1 MESFL
6 SALNFILFNILV
18 PLLFLGVL
26 IFVHELGHYLA
37 ARLFRTAIKEFA
49 VGMGPKIFS
58 VRSKKT
64 KITYA
69 LRAIPIG
76 GALTMHG
83 EDEESEVENA
93 VSKKPVWQ
101 RFLILSAGSFMNI
114 LLGFVLMAVF
124 VSGANGYNSTKV
136 NRFVDGYSVS
146 NTGENIEE
154 RLMESDEILK
164 VNGKSINVYNDLL
177 YAILRD
183 GKDPVD
189 ITVIRD
195 GEKLELK
202 NVRFPNLTE
211 DGITFGM
218 IDFETQPYAK
228 TFSEVVHQ
236 TFFQSFA
243 TIDMVWS
250 TIFDLFTGRYGME
263 AVSGPVGITQTIGN
277 TAKEATTSE
286 AGAKSLIFL
295 IALITM
301 NLGVVNMLP
310 LPALDGG
317 RIIFLII
324 ELVRGKP
331 MKPEHE
337 GYVHLAG
344 FALLILFMIFV
355 TYKDIMKLIVG

>member
-1 MESFL
+1 METVL
-6 SALNFILFNILV
+6 SVLSFILFNILI
-18 PLLFLGVL
+18 PLLVLGLL
-26 IFVHELGHYLA
+26 ILVHELGHYLA
-37 ARLFRTAIKEFA
+37 ARLFKTAIKEFA

-58 VRSKKT
+58 VKSKKT

-69 LRAIPIG
+69 IRAIPIG

-101 RFLILSAGSFMNI
+101 RFIILSAGSFMNI
-114 LLGFVLMAVF
+114 LLGFIIMAVF
-124 VSGANGYNSTKV
+124 VSGAQEFNSTKV
-136 NRFVDGYSVS
+136 NRFVEGYSTS
-146 NTGENIEE
+146 NTGENADE
-154 RLMESDEILK
+154 RLMEGDEILK
-164 VNGKSINVYNDLL
+164 INGNSITVYNDLL
-177 YAILRD
+177 YAVLRE
-183 GKDPVD
+183 GKDPVEM
-189 ITVIRD
+189 TVLRD

-202 NVRFPNLTE
+202 NIRFPTITE
-211 DGITFGM
+211 DGVVFGM
-218 IDFETQPYAK
+218 IDFERQPYAK
-228 TFSEVVHQ
+228 TFGSVVHQ

-243 TIDMVWS
+243 TIKMVWS
-250 TIFDLFTGRYGME
+250 TVFDLITGRYGME

-277 TAKEATTSE
+277 TAKEAAASDE
-286 AGAKSLIFL
+286 GFKGLLFL
-295 IALITM
+295 LALITM

-317 RIIFLII
+317 RIIFLLI
-324 ELVRGKP
+324 ELIRGKP

-344 FALLILFMIFV
+344 FAILILFMIFV